1 MTNVNNTVLYTGV
14 TSHLRNRIKQHNARK
29 HPNSF
34 SARYNVCK
42 LIYYE
47 KFQTIGEAI
56 VREKQIKSGSRKKKT
71 ELINGMNP
79 EWSDLSLALD
89 ES

>member
-14 TSHLRNRIKQHNARK
+14 TSHLRNRVKQHIVKK
-29 HPNSF
+29 HPDSF

-47 KFQTIGEAI
+47 QFETMGEAI
-56 VREKQIKSGSRKKKT
+56 KREKQIKSGSRKKKIG
-71 ELINGMNP
+71 LINGLNP
-79 EWSDLSLALD
+79 EWSDLRLVLD
-89 ES
+89 GR